1 MRRLQVVSP
10 LPSRA
15 DAAWQDA
22 ERERAFWQEH
32 HDEFLRE
39 YPDQFVAVKDGR
51 IVAVSYDLRDLIADL
66 RQHGMEPVDV
76 WLHFFA
82 TATHAA
88 L

>member
-1 MRRLQVVSP
+1 MASP
-10 LPSRA
+10 LPSRNS
-15 DAAWQDA
+15 AAWQDA

-32 HDEFLRE
+32 HGEFLHT
-39 YPDQFVAVKDGR
+39 YPDQFVAVKDDR
-51 IVAVSYDLRDLIADL
+51 VVAVSYDLRDLIADL
-66 RQHGMEPVDV
+66 RQQGLEPTDV